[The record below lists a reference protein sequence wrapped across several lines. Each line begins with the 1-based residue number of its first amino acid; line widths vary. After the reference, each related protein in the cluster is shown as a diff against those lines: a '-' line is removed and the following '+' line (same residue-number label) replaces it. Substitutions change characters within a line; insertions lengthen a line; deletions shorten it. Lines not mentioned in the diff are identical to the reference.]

1 MTFWFLALGIPLFG
15 YGLFTVLKPDSA
27 ARFLQVFPRHKMAGW
42 ILCAVA
48 WAWTAYEIDTIGIEV
63 FDRIVRRLWFF
74 QSDIPGMVWILA
86 VLLTVL
92 TCLWMENLLT
102 IRAMCAIFMLFP
114 AELFPA
120 VRLCESAW
128 RLTLVVFAY
137 VCAVIGMVGMFY
149 PWHIRRALAWR
160 AESRKRVVG
169 FGIGY
174 LAIGALFLALCAFT
188 SARAAEVDDRFPFVV
203 SYGGADNASS
213 VAHLL
218 DAPAGKHGFVRV
230 EGNEFVTDAGP
241 IRFNGTNLTGPANF
255 PEHDVA
261 DRLAARF
268 ARLGINCV
276 RLHFMDTWYKN
287 FMDRPRQCI
296 LDDDSKTQRKL
307 SPAQLDKFDYLI
319 AAFKKRGI
327 YVNMNLHVGRTLDE
341 RDGVPKGSPWANK
354 TVGQFYPRC
363 IELQKEYAHDLLT
376 HVNKYTGNA
385 YTDEPAVAMIEI
397 SNEDRGLV
405 VTRRHMGIK
414 KLAKPYQDE
423 LERQWNEWLK
433 KKYHSGKGGPRS
445 VAAAYANGKAP
456 LLNKFPKA
464 SAQFRKDFDDFLWD
478 NELAYWKGMRDYIRE
493 TLKAKSPVSGTQ
505 AGSHYSPREIQ
516 AQLDYV
522 DAHAYFHHPSG
533 KGRGWIVKNSTNE
546 WVAGGESLVHGLS
559 TLTNLEFKSHA
570 PSKPFTVSEYSHPY
584 PSPFTG
590 EGQPLA
596 CAYGRTMGW
605 DGIFQYSYNHF
616 PEAFEPEGMPWCI
629 FDAIATPSVWVHSPV
644 CAAMLVRGDLRADRA
659 RKLGE
664 FIWNRDRPGK
674 EYVAVNTKNSK
685 LFVGYADGRDIA
697 LGGVSLKVGSTKTG
711 AAVVSLVSRN
721 ATGFGE
727 NGKASILM
735 AASGVAANSD
745 AKIERVSKKLVRLPA
760 RGHAPVCAEGISC
773 ELTIPAPPS
782 RVKCWALA
790 GDGSRKQLLEPA
802 AVGDGSRS
810 LVKLAPAF
818 RTLWYEVAVD

>member
-1 MTFWFLALGIPLFG
+1 MKCRLVDAM
-15 YGLFTVLKPDSA
+15 A
-27 ARFLQVFPRHKMAGW
+27 AAGC
-42 ILCAVA
+42 LVMCA
-48 WAWTAYEIDTIGIEV
+48 WAD
-63 FDRIVRRLWFF
+63 
-74 QSDIPGMVWILA
+74 
-86 VLLTVL
+86 
-92 TCLWMENLLT
+92 
-102 IRAMCAIFMLFP
+102 
-114 AELFPA
+114 
-120 VRLCESAW
+120 
-128 RLTLVVFAY
+128 
-137 VCAVIGMVGMFY
+137 VG
-149 PWHIRRALAWR
+149 A
-160 AESRKRVVG
+160 
-169 FGIGY
+169 
-174 LAIGALFLALCAFT
+174 
-188 SARAAEVDDRFPFVV
+188 RFPFVV

-230 EGNEFVTDAGP
+230 VDNEFVTDAGP

-268 ARLGINCV
+268 ARLGVNCV

-287 FMDRPRQCI
+287 FMDRRRQCI

-307 SPAQLDKFDYLI
+307 SPAQLDKLDYLI

-363 IELQKEYAHDLLT
+363 IELQKEYARDLLT

-414 KLAKPYQDE
+414 KLAKPFQDE

-433 KKYHSGKGGPRS
+433 MKYCGPLGERALPGKVRPS
-445 VAAAYANGKAP
+445 YANGKAP

-464 SAQFRKDFDDFLWD
+464 PAKFRKDFDDFLWD
-478 NELAYWKGMRDYIRE
+478 NELAYWKGMRDYVRE

-505 AGSHYSPREIQ
+505 AAHYSPREIQ

-559 TLTNLEFKSHA
+559 TLTNLETKSHA
-570 PSKPFTVSEYSHPY
+570 PAKPFTVSEYSHPY

-616 PEAFEPEGMPWCI
+616 PEAFEPEGLPWCI
-629 FDAIATPSVWVHSPV
+629 FDAIATPSVWVHSPA
-644 CAAMLVRGDLRADRA
+644 CAAMMVRGDLRADRD

-685 LFVGYADGRDIA
+685 LFVGYADGREIT
-697 LGGVSLKVGSTKTG
+697 LGDVSLKVGATETG
-711 AAVVSLVSRN
+711 AATISLVSRN
-721 ATGFGE
+721 ATGFGAE
-727 NGKASILM
+727 GAASILV
-735 AASGVAANSD
+735 AASGVAANTG

-760 RGHAPVCAEGISC
+760 RGHAPVCAEGIPC
-773 ELTIPAPPS
+773 EITLPAPPA

-790 GDGSRKQLLEPA
+790 GDGSRMKEIAPE
-802 AVGDGSRS
+802 AVGDGSRARIRLS
-810 LVKLAPAF
+810 PSC
-818 RTLWYEVAVD
+818 RTLWYEVVIQ

>member
-15 YGLFTVLKPDSA
+15 YGLFTVLKPDPA
-27 ARFLQVFPRHKMAGW
+27 ARFLQVFPRHKLAGW

-188 SARAAEVDDRFPFVV
+188 SASAADVDDRFPFVV

-213 VAHLL
+213 VAHFL

-296 LDDDSKTQRKL
+296 LDDDLKTQRKL
-307 SPAQLDKFDYLI
+307 SPAQLDKLDYLI

-363 IELQKEYAHDLLT
+363 IELQKEYARDLLT

-414 KLAKPYQDE
+414 KLAKPFQDE

-445 VAAAYANGKAP
+445 IAAAYANGKAP

-478 NELAYWKGMRDYIRE
+478 NELAYWKGMRDYVRE

-505 AGSHYSPREIQ
+505 SAHYSPREIQ

-659 RKLGE
+659 RKRGE

-697 LGGVSLKVGSTKTG
+697 LGGVSLKVGSTETG

-727 NGKASILM
+727 NGKASILV
-735 AASGVAANSD
+735 AASGVAANTG

-760 RGHAPVCAEGISC
+760 RGHAPVCAEGIPC

>member
-15 YGLFTVLKPDSA
+15 YGLFTVLKPDPA
-27 ARFLQVFPRHKMAGW
+27 ARFLQVFPRHKLAGW

-102 IRAMCAIFMLFP
+102 IREMCAIFMLFP

-203 SYGGADNASS
+203 SYGGAENASS

-307 SPAQLDKFDYLI
+307 SPAQLDKLDYLI

-363 IELQKEYAHDLLT
+363 IELQKEYARDLLT

-414 KLAKPYQDE
+414 KLAKPFQDE

-456 LLNKFPKA
+456 LLNNFPKA

-559 TLTNLEFKSHA
+559 TLTNLETKSHA
-570 PSKPFTVSEYSHPY
+570 PEKPFTVSEYSHPY

-659 RKLGE
+659 RTLGE

-674 EYVAVNTKNSK
+674 EYVVVNTKNSK

-697 LGGVSLKVGSTKTG
+697 LGGVSLKVGSTETG

-727 NGKASILM
+727 DGKASILV
-735 AASGVAANSD
+735 AASGVAANTG
-745 AKIERVSKKLVRLPA
+745 AKIERVSKKLVRLPE
-760 RGHAPVCAEGISC
+760 RGYAPVCAEGIPC

-790 GDGSRKQLLEPA
+790 GDGSREHPLEPA

-818 RTLWYEVAVD
+818 CTLWYEVAVD

>member
-15 YGLFTVLKPDSA
+15 YGLFTVLKPDPA

-307 SPAQLDKFDYLI
+307 SPAQLDKLDYLI

-405 VTRRHMGIK
+405 VIRRHMGIK
-414 KLAKPYQDE
+414 KLAKPFQNE

-505 AGSHYSPREIQ
+505 SAHYSPREIQ

-644 CAAMLVRGDLRADRA
+644 CAAMLVRGDLCADRA

-697 LGGVSLKVGSTKTG
+697 LGGVSLKVGSTETG

-727 NGKASILM
+727 NGKASILV
-735 AASGVAANSD
+735 AASGVAA
-745 AKIERVSKKLVRLPA
+745 
-760 RGHAPVCAEGISC
+760 APVCAEGIPC

-790 GDGSRKQLLEPA
+790 GEGSRKQLLEPA

>member
-15 YGLFTVLKPDSA
+15 YGLFTVLKPDPA

-307 SPAQLDKFDYLI
+307 SPAQLDKLDYLI

-405 VTRRHMGIK
+405 VIRRHMGIK
-414 KLAKPYQDE
+414 KLAKPFQNE

-505 AGSHYSPREIQ
+505 SAHYSPREIQ

-644 CAAMLVRGDLRADRA
+644 CAAMLVRGDLCADRA

-697 LGGVSLKVGSTKTG
+697 LGGVSLKVGSTETG

-727 NGKASILM
+727 NGKASILV

-745 AKIERVSKKLVRLPA
+745 AKIERVSKKLVRLPE
-760 RGHAPVCAEGISC
+760 RGHAPVCAEGIPC

-790 GDGSRKQLLEPA
+790 GEGSRKQLLEPA